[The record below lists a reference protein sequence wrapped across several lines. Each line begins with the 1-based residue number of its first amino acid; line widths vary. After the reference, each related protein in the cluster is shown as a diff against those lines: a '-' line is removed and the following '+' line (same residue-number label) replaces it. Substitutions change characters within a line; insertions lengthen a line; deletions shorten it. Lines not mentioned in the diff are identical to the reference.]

1 MTSSGI
7 TAGKLSALFASHAV
21 KTAVPQVAFV
31 WHLTHVANLPS
42 ILLHGLRSHA
52 KMQHAPYHDI
62 SDQQVQSRRA
72 SKRVLGQVLHDM
84 VPTFF
89 VQKNPMAYRLQSQA
103 EELVWLQIAV
113 NALDARHCITAD
125 GNAACEDTRFY
136 QGVRSDCLPWP
147 VLQAPSWCDLPDGR
161 RQRAAELLVSQHIA
175 PKAIVALEVVSRPVA
190 EAIIQAAKRWK
201 GDDIVRGLDV
211 RPESFF
217 R

>member
-1 MTSSGI
+1 MTGIAI
-7 TAGKLSALFASHAV
+7 TAGKFSTQPAPAV
-21 KTAVPQVAFV
+21 EFV
-31 WHLTHVANLPS
+31 WHLTHLANLPS
-42 ILLHGLRSHA
+42 ILLQGLRSHA

-72 SKRVLGQVLHDM
+72 CKRVLGQVLHDM

-89 VQKNPMAYRLQSQA
+89 VQRNPMAYRLQSQA

-113 NALDARHCITAD
+113 TALEPLHCITAD

-147 VLQAPSWCDLPDGR
+147 VLQASSWCDLPDGR
-161 RQRAAELLVSQHIA
+161 RQRAAELLVKGHIA
-175 PKAIVALEVVSRPVA
+175 PRAIVAVEVVNPHIA
-190 EAIIQAAKRWK
+190 ETIMRAAKRWEA
-201 GDDIVRGLDV
+201 DDMVRGLSV
-211 RPESFF
+211 CAASFF